1 MELNAMH
8 TATVITEAGRV
19 VGVQVDLP
27 AGSRRVGP
35 VAMLRA
41 GPAQTLHRV
50 ELELPASLA
59 TTDEIERF
67 HAGIAK
73 QLAMPAADKRS
84 AKPPKTRK

>member
-1 MELNAMH
+1 MELSTMQ

-50 ELELPASLA
+50 ELELPRSLA
-59 TTDEIERF
+59 TADDIERF
-67 HAGIAK
+67 HAGVAK
-73 QLAMPAADKRS
+73 QLAMATPDKRKG
-84 AKPPKTRK
+84 KPPKTRK

>member
-1 MELNAMH
+1 MELTDMN
-8 TATVITEAGRV
+8 TATVITEDGRV
-19 VGVQVDLP
+19 VGVQADLP
-27 AGSRRVGP
+27 AGSRRIGP

-59 TTDEIERF
+59 TADEIERF

-73 QLAMPAADKRS
+73 QLAIAAPGKS
-84 AKPPKTRK
+84 KSKPPKARK

>member
-1 MELNAMH
+1 MELSAMS

-19 VGVQVDLP
+19 VGVQIDLP
-27 AGSRRVGP
+27 AGSRHVGP

-50 ELELPASLA
+50 ELALPESLA

-73 QLAMPAADKRS
+73 QLAIPTPGKRK

>member
-1 MELNAMH
+1 MH

-50 ELELPASLA
+50 ELELPGSLA
-59 TTDEIERF
+59 TADEIERF

-73 QLAMPAADKRS
+73 RLALATPGKS
-84 AKPPKTRK
+84 TPPPKTKPPKRRK